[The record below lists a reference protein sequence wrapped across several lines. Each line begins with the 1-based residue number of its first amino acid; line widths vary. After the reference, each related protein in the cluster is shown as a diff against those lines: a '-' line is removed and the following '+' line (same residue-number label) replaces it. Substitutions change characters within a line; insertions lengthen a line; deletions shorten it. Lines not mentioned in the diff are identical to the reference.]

1 MNWTLW
7 FGQCLLTTFLTSKQ
21 TLPGI
26 AELLDAHTYTAD
38 LHSANRNNGSGT
50 LDWRLEYSF
59 KDKFGLPDM
68 SEPANA
74 SFLPFALLHAAGIR
88 GRPEGLTRVW
98 CGAARREII

>member
-1 MNWTLW
+1 MSADD
-7 FGQCLLTTFLTSKQ
+7 FLASKP

-59 KDKFGLPDM
+59 KGKFGLPDM
-68 SEPANA
+68 SEPAKTCPSLSPLFLLL
-74 SFLPFALLHAAGIR
+74 SFLR
-88 GRPEGLTRVW
+88 GRRERADAGLVRR
-98 CGAARREII
+98 CQARNHLKHWPRK

>member
-1 MNWTLW
+1 MSADD
-7 FGQCLLTTFLTSKQ
+7 FLDFYGKQ

-50 LDWRLEYSF
+50 PDWRLEYSF
-59 KDKFGLPDM
+59 KGKFGLPDM
-68 SEPANA
+68 SEPAKT
-74 SFLPFALLHAAGIR
+74 SFLPFSCFCPFFAAV
-88 GRPEGLTRVW
+88 PSGLTRAW

>member
-1 MNWTLW
+1 M
-7 FGQCLLTTFLTSKQ
+7 
-21 TLPGI
+21 PGI

-68 SEPANA
+68 SEPANT
-74 SFLPFALLHAAGIR
+74 SLSPLFPVLLSLEFAAGH
-88 GRPEGLTRVW
+88 
-98 CGAARREII
+98 